1 MKKNY
6 IKPQG
11 IITSLRPEERFAGG
25 SFSIQGSSQGFAQDV
40 LRVFLSSIGLGDST
54 GSY

>member
-11 IITSLRPEERFAGG
+11 IITSLRPEERFAGS
-25 SFSIQGSSQGFAQDV
+25 SFSTEDSKKLAEDTFGKI
-40 LRVFLSSIGLGDST
+40 LSAIGLGD
-54 GSY
+54 GIKGF